1 MVFTHKKP
9 KMALKEGYNAVT
21 MDSTL
26 NDFGSTNL
34 GGSGN
39 LHFRQDLHF
48 IIIHVAVDLSK
59 EKLCKKTKL
68 WRLLWLEELAV
79 LQNDKWRNVV
89 TDNARERH
97 CA

>member
-1 MVFTHKKP
+1 
-9 KMALKEGYNAVT
+9 MALKEGYNAVT

-39 LHFRQDLHF
+39 LHFRQDLQF

-59 EKLCKKTKL
+59 EK
-68 WRLLWLEELAV
+68 
-79 LQNDKWRNVV
+79 
-89 TDNARERH
+89 
-97 CA
+97 